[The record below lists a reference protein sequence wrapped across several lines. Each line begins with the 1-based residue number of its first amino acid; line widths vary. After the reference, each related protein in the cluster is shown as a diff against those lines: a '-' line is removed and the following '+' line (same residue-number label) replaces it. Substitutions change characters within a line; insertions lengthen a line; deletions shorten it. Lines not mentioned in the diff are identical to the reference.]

1 MDFKAFYAP
10 GIYDA
15 GAYSDCPVRPSVRPS
30 VRQSV
35 RPYEIHIV
43 NKSYAIAHKALILAW
58 MLSVIT
64 LNILTSPNLI
74 LTLTLT

>member
-1 MDFKAFYAP
+1 MPPASMMRGHIA
-10 GIYDA
+10 IVL
-15 GAYSDCPVRPSVRPS
+15 SVRACVRASVRPS